1 MKQVMSLAIVAIMGM
16 TMMSCSSVHFTENN
30 GADKTPT
37 QVQAVNQVTTMSP
50 FDEVEIAGGYK
61 VVYEQGAEHS
71 VRIEANEQAFNEMTV
86 YVKDRELRICKS
98 VSKPT
103 EPQKNVKVYVTSPE
117 LKMIDL
123 AGSGVFAASNPIN
136 VGNDLVI
143 DISGSGQVLLTAVT
157 CNDSDLDI
165 AGSGDIEIGQLKV
178 NNVEADIAGS
188 GNINFGI
195 LACNDLNIDI
205 AGSGDVNCVNI
216 NAVGVHTEIA
226 GSGNVNLK
234 GKIQHLSKDIAGS
247 CKVNYT
253 ETTAPDTIQ

>member
-1 MKQVMSLAIVAIMGM
+1 MKQVMSLAIVAVMGM
-16 TMMSCSSVHFTENN
+16 TMMSCTSVNIGN
-30 GADKTPT
+30 GGVDKTPT

-61 VVYEQGAEHS
+61 VVYEQGSAHS
-71 VRIEANEQAFNEMTV
+71 VRIEASEQAFNEMTV
-86 YVKDRELRICKS
+86 YVKDRELRIRKS
-98 VSKPT
+98 VAKPT
-103 EPQKNVKVYVTSPE
+103 EPQKNVKVYVTSPV

-136 VGNDLVI
+136 VGNDLDV

-165 AGSGDIEIGQLKV
+165 AGSGNIEFGQLKV

-188 GNINFGI
+188 GNINFGT
-195 LACNDLNIDI
+195 LACNDLDIDI

-247 CKVNYT
+247 GKVNYT